1 LNIINIHPGIL
12 PIPPKNWGAIEKCIW
27 NYHLNFEKLGFK
39 SEIKY
44 LNDIVNDGHS
54 IIHSHVTNL
63 ANEANNRGLEY
74 FFSMHDHHVLFDY
87 PNENYLHETRQAV
100 KNSIKTF
107 VHTEEFFTHKNFED
121 LKDKFIYLRHG
132 ADTKLYSSS
141 NLSRNGLLCVASNGF
156 IGFSNF
162 DRKGFLLAR
171 QVANHLNIPLTI
183 CCPSNT
189 KDFLEHYGF
198 MNDHNVKILFDLDE
212 TDLIEQYNTH
222 KIFLHPSVLE
232 AGHPNLTLVEAL
244 ACGIPVVGT
253 YKGSIPLNGMCVVND
268 LTPISY
274 VNAIHNVLNNYEY
287 YSGLTSKNELFTWE
301 NVSKDLIGWYKKH
314 GHTKKKFLDTLLFSY
329 FDKDNITHKTDT
341 TPKLNITF
349 DMVPSAEL
357 KAPDDNLHNIKFVSV
372 DKYNEESIIYQND
385 LRNGM
390 WARPNDIYAYH
401 WRVYFDNELSY
412 EKNISLD
419 QVCAIVSSYP
429 NSKDVKDKTINT
441 LNNIREKIGITTICA
456 THIDYKENP
465 DEIKNATNDYIM
477 NPVNTLTTHN
487 FYRYYTGTHGN
498 YKVELDLL
506 HSGNAG
512 YHGPAV
518 HQNYYNGIRRAKEL
532 GYKYAMLTNFDML
545 FSEEDINKIK
555 CLLNTVIVNESNG
568 FFFHTNEPE
577 GPTYKTVFCIINIDT
592 FLSVFSEI
600 VNEDDYN
607 NFVSSVGSES
617 NSLENVYYNALK
629 NTNGL
634 MVKNMA
640 EWEFFNSSNC
650 FTNSQTNYLAVMPL
664 KFKDGDTG
672 RAIFIRRANKN
683 VAPYTL
689 SLNIFSLRDNALVYS
704 TKFDV
709 KDELVQVVPFAFR
722 SYRYKIQLM
731 DDELN
736 TQEYILEDVESI
748 YKNGTIT
755 EI

>member
-1 LNIINIHPGIL
+1 
-12 PIPPKNWGAIEKCIW
+12 
-27 NYHLNFEKLGFK
+27 
-39 SEIKY
+39 
-44 LNDIVNDGHS
+44 
-54 IIHSHVTNL
+54 
-63 ANEANNRGLEY
+63 
-74 FFSMHDHHVLFDY
+74 
-87 PNENYLHETRQAV
+87 
-100 KNSIKTF
+100 
-107 VHTEEFFTHKNFED
+107 
-121 LKDKFIYLRHG
+121 
-132 ADTKLYSSS
+132 
-141 NLSRNGLLCVASNGF
+141 
-156 IGFSNF
+156 
-162 DRKGFLLAR
+162 
-171 QVANHLNIPLTI
+171 
-183 CCPSNT
+183 
-189 KDFLEHYGF
+189 
-198 MNDHNVKILFDLDE
+198 
-212 TDLIEQYNTH
+212 
-222 KIFLHPSVLE
+222 
-232 AGHPNLTLVEAL
+232 
-244 ACGIPVVGT
+244 
-253 YKGSIPLNGMCVVND
+253 
-268 LTPISY
+268 
-274 VNAIHNVLNNYEY
+274 
-287 YSGLTSKNELFTWE
+287 
-301 NVSKDLIGWYKKH
+301 
-314 GHTKKKFLDTLLFSY
+314 
-329 FDKDNITHKTDT
+329 
-341 TPKLNITF
+341 
-349 DMVPSAEL
+349 
-357 KAPDDNLHNIKFVSV
+357 
-372 DKYNEESIIYQND
+372 
-385 LRNGM
+385 
-390 WARPNDIYAYH
+390 
-401 WRVYFDNELSY
+401 
-412 EKNISLD
+412 
-419 QVCAIVSSYP
+419 VSSYP

-506 HSGNAG
+506 NSGNAG

-683 VAPYTL
+683 VAHYTL
-689 SLNIFSLRDNALVYS
+689 SLNIFSLRDNTLVYS
-704 TKFDV
+704 TKFGV

-736 TQEYILEDVESI
+736 TQEYILEDIESI
-748 YKNGTIT
+748 YKNGIIT